1 MAIKL
6 IMFSILCL
14 SGACVLAMLYKLYKE
29 PAAPPI
35 PAIEKIK
42 LAFTGIVAFISDT
55 LGIGSFVV
63 LIAMAK
69 ILGTFEDKDLPAINN
84 GTQLIPATLASIFF
98 MKFIQVDLTTLVTLV
113 SGTCIGGVIGGH
125 VVTRLNQ
132 QGIRLSMIVC
142 FTCIITLLTCDQLGL
157 LPRTGDVTALH
168 SWQLILGFVAMILC
182 GSLTSIGIGMFAMI
196 QGVLFLMNISPVV
209 AFPIM
214 ATAGAMQ
221 QPMITYI
228 FLKENKIPL
237 KKAFF
242 LSFFGCIGVLLG
254 LPIVRHMD
262 AKSLHLLL
270 LSVMIYNV
278 VTIARAYLKAK
289 HQTKTADAFI

>member
-6 IMFSILCL
+6 IIITILCL
-14 SGACVLAMLYKLYKE
+14 SGACVLAMLYKFHKE
-29 PAAPPI
+29 QAT
-35 PAIEKIK
+35 PAIPRAEKFK
-42 LAFTGIVAFISDT
+42 LAITGLLAFISDT
-55 LGIGSFVV
+55 LGIGSFAV

-69 ILGTFEDKDLPAINN
+69 TFGTFEDKELPAVNN
-84 GTQLIPATLASIFF
+84 GVQLIPATLASLFF
-98 MKFIQVDLTTLVTLV
+98 IKFIQVDLTTLLTLV
-113 SGTCIGGVIGGH
+113 IGTCVGGVLGGY
-125 VVTRLNQ
+125 VITRLNQ
-132 QGIRLSMIVC
+132 QSIRLSMIVC
-142 FTCIITLLTCDQLGL
+142 FTAIIALLTCDQLGL
-157 LPRTGDVTALH
+157 LSRAGDVTALH
-168 SWQLILGFVAMILC
+168 SWQLVLGFIAMILC

-228 FLKENKIPL
+228 FLKEDKIPL

-254 LPIVRHMD
+254 LPIVSHLN

-270 LSVMIYNV
+270 LSVMVYNV
-278 VTIARAYLKAK
+278 YTITRTYLQAKAETKALPAY
-289 HQTKTADAFI
+289 

>member
-6 IMFSILCL
+6 IMFTILCL

-29 PAAPPI
+29 PAT
-35 PAIEKIK
+35 PAIPRTEKFK
-42 LAFTGIVAFISDT
+42 LAITGLLAFISDT
-55 LGIGSFVV
+55 VGIGSFVV

-69 ILGTFEDKDLPAINN
+69 TLGTFEDKELPAINN
-84 GTQLIPATLASIFF
+84 GAQLIPATLASIFF
-98 MKFIQVDLTTLVTLV
+98 MKFIQVDLTTLLTLV
-113 SGTCIGGVIGGH
+113 VGACIGGILGGH
-125 VVTRLNQ
+125 IIMRLNQ
-132 QGIRLSMIVC
+132 QSIRLSMIVC
-142 FTCIITLLTCDQLGL
+142 FTAIIALLTGDQLGL
-157 LPRTGDVTALH
+157 LPRAGDVTALH
-168 SWQLILGFVAMILC
+168 SWQLVLGFIAMILC
-182 GSLTSIGIGMFAMI
+182 GSLTSIGIGMFAMV

-228 FLKENKIPL
+228 FLKEDKIPL

-254 LPIVRHMD
+254 LPIVRHLD

-270 LSVMIYNV
+270 LSVMVYNV
-278 VTIARAYLKAK
+278 YTITRTYLQARAE
-289 HQTKTADAFI
+289 TKTLPAY

>member
-6 IMFSILCL
+6 IMLTILCL
-14 SGACVLAMLYKLYKE
+14 SGACVLAMLFKFYQE
-29 PAAPPI
+29 PATPPI
-35 PAIEKIK
+35 PRAEKFK
-42 LAFTGIVAFISDT
+42 LAITGLIAFISDT

-69 ILGTFEDKDLPAINN
+69 TLGTFEDKELPAINN
-84 GTQLIPATLASIFF
+84 GVQLIPATLASIFF
-98 MKFIQVDLTTLVTLV
+98 MKLIQVDLTTLLTLV
-113 SGTCIGGVIGGH
+113 IGACIGGVLGGY
-125 VVTRLNQ
+125 VITRLNQ
-132 QGIRLSMIVC
+132 QHIRLSMIAC
-142 FTCIITLLTCDQLGL
+142 FTAIIVLLTCDQLGL
-157 LPRTGDVTALH
+157 LPRAGDVTALH
-168 SWQLILGFVAMILC
+168 SWQLVLGFIAMVLC
-182 GSLTSIGIGMFAMI
+182 GSLTSIGIGMFAMV

-228 FLKENKIPL
+228 FLKQNKIPL

-242 LSFFGCIGVLLG
+242 ISLFGCIGVLLG
-254 LPIVRHMD
+254 LPIVSHLN

-278 VTIARAYLKAK
+278 YSIARTYLQAKAK
-289 HQTKTADAFI
+289 TKALPAY

>member
-6 IMFSILCL
+6 IMLTILCL
-14 SGACVLAMLYKLYKE
+14 SGACVFAMLYKFYKQPPT
-29 PAAPPI
+29 PALSRS
-35 PAIEKIK
+35 EKLK
-42 LAFTGIVAFISDT
+42 LAITGLLAFISDT

-69 ILGTFEDKDLPAINN
+69 TLGTFEDKDLPAINN
-84 GTQLIPATLASIFF
+84 GTQLIPATLASLFF
-98 MKFIQVDLTTLVTLV
+98 MKFIQVDLTTLLTLV
-113 SGTCIGGVIGGH
+113 TGACIGGILGGH
-125 VVTRLNQ
+125 VITRLNQ
-132 QGIRLSMIVC
+132 QNIRLSMIVC
-142 FTCIITLLTCDQLGL
+142 FTAIITLLSFDQLGL

-168 SWQLILGFVAMILC
+168 SWQLVLGFVAMIVC
-182 GSLTSIGIGMFAMI
+182 GSLTSIGIGMFAML

-228 FLKENKIPL
+228 FLKEDKIPL

-254 LPIVRHMD
+254 LPIVRHLD

-270 LSVMIYNV
+270 LTVMVYNV
-278 VTIARAYLKAK
+278 YTIARAYLEAK
-289 HQTKTADAFI
+289 TKTKVLTV